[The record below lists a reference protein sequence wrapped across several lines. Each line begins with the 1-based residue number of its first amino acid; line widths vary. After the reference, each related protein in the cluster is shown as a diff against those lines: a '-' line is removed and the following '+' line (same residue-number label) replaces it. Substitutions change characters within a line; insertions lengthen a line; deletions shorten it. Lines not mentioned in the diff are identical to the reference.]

1 MASDVDTGTV
11 HGPIYGTSAIA
22 QCDGHVLEL
31 TRAQY
36 DLALR
41 DAASQELNDIVELL
55 RRKNL
60 VSGLGHLTQQQLQVG
75 VDQSRTRLKISQQ
88 RIQTE
93 FDQFRVRNIRI
104 LWLGENEMKRGICD
118 LLTRFASVSD
128 LLTRFASVSE
138 QAFATLLRPHS
149 FPRGDTLFDAG
160 SRANAVYF
168 VVEGEV
174 GLLRYSPIRQ
184 ITDPN
189 LKPQTQN
196 LEP

>member
-118 LLTRFASVSD
+118 LLTRFASVS
-128 LLTRFASVSE
+128 E